1 MTPDGQRIADLERQ
15 VAALTARIEQ
25 VASRAAVVRSLEE
38 IFLGEPGRSSA
49 TQSALEMAFAA
60 GRACERGDTV
70 PRPAATRPRHLQV
83 VEARH
88 A

>member
-38 IFLGEPGRSSA
+38 IFLEEPGRSSE
-49 TQSALEMAFAA
+49 ALQRAFAA

-70 PRPAATRPRHLQV
+70 PRLVATRPRHLQV

>member
-1 MTPDGQRIADLERQ
+1 MTADGQRIADLERQ
-15 VAALTARIEQ
+15 VAALIARIEQ

-38 IFLGEPGRSSA
+38 IFLEEPGRSSA
-49 TQSALEMAFAA
+49 TLEMAFAA
-60 GRACERGDTV
+60 GRACERGDTA
-70 PRPAATRPRHLQV
+70 PRPVAARPRHLHA

>member
-1 MTPDGQRIADLERQ
+1 
-15 VAALTARIEQ
+15 VAN
-25 VASRAAVVRSLEE
+25 RAAVVRTLEE

-49 TQSALEMAFAA
+49 TQSALEMAFTA
-60 GRACERGDTV
+60 GRVCERGDTA
-70 PRPAATRPRHLQV
+70 PRPVATRPRHLQV